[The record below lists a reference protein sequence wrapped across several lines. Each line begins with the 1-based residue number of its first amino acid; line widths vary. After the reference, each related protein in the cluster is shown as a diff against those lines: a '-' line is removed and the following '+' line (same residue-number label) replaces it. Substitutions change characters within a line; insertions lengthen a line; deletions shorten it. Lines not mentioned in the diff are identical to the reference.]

1 MKVIPR
7 NRAHHLNAR
16 SLDLRNFGETNF
28 RRPQLLPRPPTNALF
43 NSKERKVEMKFVC
56 PPVQF
61 QIPHHERTRSL
72 PVDSDHGLGRQ
83 GRDSSPPSLPLS
95 LSSRLM
101 PWSQT
106 PNPNLPLMDPPSLQN
121 KWSKAVCPTTFV
133 SVLPR
138 VPADLGGFHC
148 HCAIHCLDLST
159 PPSRDAE

>member
-1 MKVIPR
+1 MIPR

-28 RRPQLLPRPPTNALF
+28 RLPQLLPRPPSNALF
-43 NSKERKVEMKFVC
+43 NSKKRKVEMKFVC
-56 PPVQF
+56 PPAQS
-61 QIPHHERTRSL
+61 QIPPTNEL
-72 PVDSDHGLGRQ
+72 ALFLLIQIMDLAGKVEIL
-83 GRDSSPPSLPLS
+83 PSLSFRPA
-95 LSSRLM
+95 

-138 VPADLGGFHC
+138 LACPLIWAAFTAIVP
-148 HCAIHCLDLST
+148 LS
-159 PPSRDAE
+159 